1 MTSTQAAIHAGLA
14 RWFSELTHE
23 GIFATDTALRVVVW
37 SRWMETHTRR
47 PAADVMGK
55 PLLELY
61 PDLVS
66 RGLDR
71 RYFEAV
77 TDGRVSTLSHGLHG
91 YVLAL
96 PQTHADLDLPEMPQ
110 SGRIA
115 PLMDG
120 DVIVGTVTV
129 IENVSERLASESAL
143 RKQIDAQKLARTA
156 AENALREKD
165 EFLSTLSHELR
176 TPLNAVLGWARILL
190 ARKESKP
197 EVITRALEVIER
209 NAAAQAAM
217 IDDILDV
224 ARVVSGKLRLDMI
237 TTDLTPIVMAAVD
250 VVSPSATAKRIKVS
264 TSIDPATP
272 QVLAD
277 AGRLQ
282 QIFWNLLSNAVKFSD
297 AGSAINITLGR
308 HASGAR
314 VVVTDTGHGI
324 APEFLPY
331 VFDRFR
337 QSDASSSRRQGGL
350 GLGLALARDLVHLH
364 GGTISAESAGLQRGA
379 SFVIDLPALSP
390 TVATSRPDIADGDG
404 VDVPSLSGVLALVVD
419 DEADSRELLVA
430 ALARYGADV
439 VEASSC
445 DEALARLECAREKP
459 IDVLVSDIGMPQLDG
474 YELMRRVRALER
486 DSRRIPA
493 VAVTGY
499 ATEAD
504 RERALASGY
513 NTHVAKPIEP
523 VSVAAAVRRA
533 LQEKSSF

>member
-1 MTSTQAAIHAGLA
+1 MTSTQAAIHGALT

-23 GIFATDTALRVVVW
+23 GLFATDTALRVVVW
-37 SRWMETHTRR
+37 SRWMEIHTRR
-47 PAADVMGK
+47 PASEVLGR

-61 PDLVS
+61 PDLAS
-66 RGLDR
+66 RGIDR

-91 YVLAL
+91 YVLSL
-96 PQTHADLDLPEMPQ
+96 PQTHGDLGLLEMPQ

-129 IENVSERLASESAL
+129 IENVSERLSSESEL
-143 RKQIDAQKLARTA
+143 RKQIDAQKVARAA

-190 ARKESKP
+190 ARKENKP

-224 ARVVSGKLRLDMI
+224 ARVVAGKLRLDMLP
-237 TTDLTPIVMAAVD
+237 TDLTPVVMAAVD
-250 VVSPSATAKRIKVS
+250 VVTPSATAKRINVS
-264 TSIDPATP
+264 TSIDRATP

-277 AGRLQ
+277 PGRLQ
-282 QIFWNLLSNAVKFSD
+282 QILWNLLSNAVKFSGPGGTID
-297 AGSAINITLGR
+297 ITLGR
-308 HASGAR
+308 HESGAR
-314 VVVTDTGHGI
+314 LVVKDTGQGI

-337 QSDASSSRRQGGL
+337 QSDASSARRQGGL

-364 GGTISAESAGLQRGA
+364 GGTIRAESAGLQRGA

-390 TVATSRPDIADGDG
+390 AVAMSRSDIADRDD
-404 VDVPSLSGVLALVVD
+404 VDMPSLSGVLALVVD

-439 VEASSC
+439 VSASSC
-445 DEALARLECAREKP
+445 DEALARLASVGETP

-474 YELMRRVRALER
+474 YELMRRVRALEH
-486 DSRRIPA
+486 DGRRIPA

-499 ATEAD
+499 ATESD
-504 RERALASGY
+504 RERVLAAGY
-513 NTHVAKPIEP
+513 NTHVAKPIRP
-523 VSVAAAVRRA
+523 VTVATAVRRA